1 MTLSILG
8 RGGALG
14 AAANARAGQAAAQGA
29 HAGHGGAQGGAQT
42 GAQTGWSASGGYR
55 PGASAGWSASGA
67 GAQGGVSGG
76 VSGGYRPGGQIGA
89 QIGGQTGGQAGW
101 RSLAGYNGRIA
112 AAADIPN
119 LPRGWSTY
127 GFQTQTQGQTQ
138 HSGPQPGDEQAAGI
152 GGRISNILP
161 PGSLLGRV
169 LGVPMGAFSY
179 LVGHDSALRA
189 AQNGDV
195 GGWLVNTQSHEAH
208 THALGGNA
216 GGRQAPLAFLGTLG
230 QEAGYMLG
238 LDGVFGNSAAYD
250 RVHGTN
256 YNHDAGQPTHVLP
269 IWGER
274 GGLTGSG
281 YTPGT
286 GVPTGQQQAQAQAGG
301 GAHAGH

>member
-1 MTLSILG
+1 MTLISGLRRASG
-8 RGGALG
+8 AVNASRGGG
-14 AAANARAGQAAAQGA
+14 AWSASAQNAG
-29 HAGHGGAQGGAQT
+29 HAGHGAQQGGQAGWSLGGGSRPGVSLGAQGAGAQT
-42 GAQTGWSASGGYR
+42 GAQAGGYRPGGAVAWSGAQGGYR
-55 PGASAGWSASGA
+55 PGA
-67 GAQGGVSGG
+67 
-76 VSGGYRPGGQIGA
+76 QI
-89 QIGGQTGGQAGW
+89 GGQAGW
-101 RSLAGYNGRIA
+101 RSLAGYNGRISSA
-112 AAADIPN
+112 GDIPN

-127 GFQTQTQGQTQ
+127 GFQSQGQAQ
-138 HSGPQPGDEQAAGI
+138 RSGPQPGDERAAGI
-152 GGRISNILP
+152 GGRISNLLP

-195 GGWLVNTQSHEAH
+195 GGWLVNTQSHESH

-230 QEAGYMLG
+230 QEAGYLLG

-269 IWGER
+269 IWGQA

-286 GVPTGQQQAQAQAGG
+286 GVPTGQAQAGG